1 LLKSRLHTPI
11 FLAKAPLYVVSIHG
25 IHGFNPKFWRKGMP
39 GHCSQ
44 TKEDLGTLLR
54 HKSTKKYGESMAPLM
69 VSLLTFAMAKQKKQL
84 VGWLNIP
91 IYI

>member
-1 LLKSRLHTPI
+1 
-11 FLAKAPLYVVSIHG
+11 
-25 IHGFNPKFWRKGMP
+25 MP

-54 HKSTKKYGESMAPLM
+54 HKSTKKYGESRAPLM

-91 IYI
+91 IYIYI